1 MIDHEKLLKI
11 MNTQFKVYMSTL
23 KLAMDFIKVGLSMAV
38 DRPRETAKELL
49 DTVKDLI
56 LMSETVD
63 KDSLICVVKEVYD
76 EMVKK

>member
-23 KLAMDFIKVGLSMAV
+23 KLAMDFIKVGLSMTV

-56 LMSETVD
+56 LTSETVD
-63 KDSLICVVKEVYD
+63 KESLTGVVKEVYD